1 MQKYELVLLLDVAVK
16 DSERKDFLW
25 EFEKKFADNVK
36 DKDEI
41 GVQTLMYDLFEVK
54 WNNKAYLVSYYL
66 DLDPTQVKEV
76 KKFFLYNK
84 MVLKHEILSMKASD
98 IFLHFEKN
106 QKELEDIM
114 EKWDNKRIGNKVTFF
129 SKKENAKYINRKSVV
144 MLKKYVTR
152 FGSIKP
158 RKYTKN
164 GVLVQKA
171 LRTQLIRAR
180 NFGVID
186 FIKK

>member
-76 KKFFLYNK
+76 KKFFLYNN
-84 MVLKHEILSMKASD
+84 I
-98 IFLHFEKN
+98 
-106 QKELEDIM
+106 
-114 EKWDNKRIGNKVTFF
+114 
-129 SKKENAKYINRKSVV
+129 
-144 MLKKYVTR
+144 
-152 FGSIKP
+152 
-158 RKYTKN
+158 
-164 GVLVQKA
+164 
-171 LRTQLIRAR
+171 
-180 NFGVID
+180 
-186 FIKK
+186 